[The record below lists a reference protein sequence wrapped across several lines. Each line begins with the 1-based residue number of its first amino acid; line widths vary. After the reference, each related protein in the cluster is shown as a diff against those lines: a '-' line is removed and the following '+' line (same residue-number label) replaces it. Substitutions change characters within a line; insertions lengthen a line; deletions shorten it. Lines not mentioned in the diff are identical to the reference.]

1 EALRGLQR
9 QAIDQ
14 VDVHR
19 AEAGPPAFVDHGGR
33 PGHRLDAVDRALH
46 PLVEVLHTQAGAV
59 ETRAGEVR
67 DVARPDVPRVEL
79 DGEIRGRAA
88 RQAQVP
94 AHALDYGRELR
105 RCEEVRRTAA
115 EMELRHLAIG
125 SEQRQGE
132 VDLGEKPLD

>member
-1 EALRGLQR
+1 GIGQVFRPDLPLRLEEPWQVGIAVDRQAVGPEPDDRVQRAGEALRGLQR

-94 AHALDYGRELR
+94 AHAL
-105 RCEEVRRTAA
+105 
-115 EMELRHLAIG
+115 
-125 SEQRQGE
+125 
-132 VDLGEKPLD
+132 